1 MVFFP
6 FPSLFV
12 FYLFTHARTHVRTH
26 ARTFSRPVSLYSLP
40 YQAVIVFV
48 CFFLCVVSHLKIHFA
63 AAVGGDVATGAD
75 AKVVD
80 VAAGCSGAGVDAGG
94 EEVDALFAL
103 SSKAFFFFAANASIA
118 FADGADAES
127 DDLASNALLARSS
140 SSLARALTRSRASL
154 SSRSEDFFS

>member
-12 FYLFTHARTHVRTH
+12 FYLFTHARTHFLSPRL
-26 ARTFSRPVSLYSLP
+26 SLFTPISSCYCFCL
-40 YQAVIVFV
+40 
-48 CFFLCVVSHLKIHFA
+48 FFLCVVSHLKIHFA